1 MTAMSASPW
10 TFHNPVKVVFE
21 PQGLRRIAGHIAFER
36 VALVTSPGFVRRGLV
51 AEIEAALGE
60 RLVAII
66 DDVAPNPAL
75 TAVEAQGD
83 RLRPT
88 APQALIALGGGSTID
103 SAKALARLLTR
114 PAGTPLA
121 DLFAADQLPAPAAL
135 PLIAIPT
142 TSGTGAEVTP
152 FGTVWDY
159 HAHKKRSVVGD
170 DLYPRLALLDPELT
184 LGLPEDVTIS
194 SGLDAISHALESAW
208 NRNANPASLGL
219 VTKSLQLSLSAL
231 PRAVQEPENR
241 DARADMMQASTLAG
255 IAISQT
261 RTALAHAISYP
272 LTARFGL
279 PHGLACSFTL
289 PALLA
294 FNSAV
299 DDGRLASLA
308 RSLGY
313 AGTRELGASL
323 TDLFEQLEIR
333 ERLAAHLPSRTEISA
348 LSSEMFTPGR
358 AENNLREAAE
368 ENVRAIVSEAL
379 ATLRL

>member
-1 MTAMSASPW
+1 
-10 TFHNPVKVVFE
+10 
-21 PQGLRRIAGHIAFER
+21 
-36 VALVTSPGFVRRGLV
+36 
-51 AEIEAALGE
+51 
-60 RLVAII
+60 
-66 DDVAPNPAL
+66 
-75 TAVEAQGD
+75 
-83 RLRPT
+83 
-88 APQALIALGGGSTID
+88 
-103 SAKALARLLTR
+103 
-114 PAGTPLA
+114 
-121 DLFAADQLPAPAAL
+121 
-135 PLIAIPT
+135 
-142 TSGTGAEVTP
+142 
-152 FGTVWDY
+152 
-159 HAHKKRSVVGD
+159 
-170 DLYPRLALLDPELT
+170 ALLDPELT

-358 AENNLREAAE
+358 AENNLREASE